1 MILKEDVKK
10 LVELFYRHNFKLF
23 YINSLD
29 GKTFEKSEKIFI
41 SLGITTNIKTLKYV
55 SDSIKIS
62 SNYKYKSSIAEIV
75 SNKIE
80 GTELYMNS
88 VVKVGDENDIIQY
101 DQVLPSGAISIFD
114 VPECIDKLRTNISE
128 NENIRLVESDGLRE
142 EVSELN
148 VLYEKYKDQS
158 NIYLYKENGEWKPFY
173 EKVNYRKDEDGKE
186 YRIGI
191 LVEQ

>member
-1 MILKEDVKK
+1 MILKEDIKK

-23 YINSLD
+23 YINSID
-29 GKTFEKSEKIFI
+29 GKTFEKSDKIFI

-88 VVKVGDENDIIQY
+88 VVNVGDESSIIQY
-101 DQVLPSGAISIFD
+101 DQELPSGAISIFNI
-114 VPECIDKLRTNISE
+114 PECIDKLRISVSE
-128 NENIRLVESDGLRE
+128 NENIRLVESDGIRE
-142 EVSELN
+142 EIAELN

-158 NIYLYKENGEWKPFY
+158 NIYLYKDDGEWKPFY

>member
-114 VPECIDKLRTNISE
+114 VPGCIDKLRTNISE

>member
-158 NIYLYKENGEWKPFY
+158 NIYLYKESGEWKPFY

-191 LVEQ
+191 LIEQ